1 MDWTRRILRCA
12 VLRTTPGD
20 DVLDPKA
27 HTLCRFG
34 AWLARNHRQFESLDA
49 AAAAR
54 VDAAHRA
61 MHEAIRAIC
70 LCVVRGEA
78 ARAEELDA
86 FEQSQE
92 ELIRLLATFKTL
104 ILSKAG
110 RRDPLTQLP
119 MRHNIESDYLLYQ
132 KEARRKRSALYV
144 VMIDVDHFKP
154 INDTYGHPAG
164 DQVLR
169 HVADTLKRTLRSD
182 EPLYRYGGEEFLWL
196 LKCNSP
202 DEAGRSAQRVL
213 ETVATT
219 PVPVDDATALHLTI
233 TLGLAGV
240 GESEALASAIRRA
253 DLALYEGKR
262 RGRNRYVIADA

>member
-12 VLRTTPGD
+12 VLHTTPDD
-20 DVLDPKA
+20 DVIDPQA
-27 HTLCRFG
+27 HALCRFG
-34 AWLARNHRQFESLDA
+34 GWLAHHHKHLESLDA
-49 AAAAR
+49 AAADR
-54 VDAAHRA
+54 VDVAHRA
-61 MHEAIRAIC
+61 MHDAMRAIC
-70 LCVVRGEA
+70 LCIVRGEA
-78 ARAEELDA
+78 APAEELDA

-92 ELIRLLATFKTL
+92 ALIQLLATFKTL

-144 VMIDVDHFKP
+144 AMIDVDHFKP

-164 DQVLR
+164 DRVLR
-169 HVADTLKRTLRSD
+169 HVAETLKRTLRSD

-219 PVPVDDATALHLTI
+219 PVPVDDAATSRCTR
-233 TLGLAGV
+233 
-240 GESEALASAIRRA
+240 ASAA
-253 DLALYEGKR
+253 A
-262 RGRNRYVIADA
+262 ATAT